1 MQTKL
6 DEAKAELL
14 ENAARVAEN
23 SPGWKTGGLGGGPRE
38 DETPAG
44 SRGAGSS
51 AAEDVDSPG
60 RATLLAYL
68 QRYYLHTAPED
79 LAGRDPV
86 DVAGAALS
94 HFRLAGTRPQGTANV
109 RVYTPTVEENG
120 WTCSHS
126 VVEVVTDDMPFLVD
140 SVTNELTRQGRG
152 IHAVIHPQVAVRR
165 DVTGRLVAVLP
176 EGAAGPEERPHDA
189 LTESWIHVE
198 VDRESDRS
206 DLKQITT
213 DLLRVL
219 SDVRETVEDWE
230 KMRDSALRIAEEL
243 PGEPTADDLRDQ
255 EVEEARELLRWLAAD
270 HFTFLGYR
278 EYRLSD
284 GDSLAAVPGTG
295 LGVLRSDPR
304 HSEDENH
311 PVSPSFSR
319 LPADARAKAREHKLL
334 VITKANSRATVHR
347 PGYLDYVGVK
357 KFDDKGNVVGERRF
371 LGLFSSAAYTES
383 VRRVPVVRRKVAEV
397 LEGAGF
403 SPNSHDGRDLLQI
416 LETYPRDELFQT
428 PVDEL
433 RSIVTSVL
441 YLQER
446 RRLRLYLRQ
455 DEYGRYYSALVYLPR
470 DRYTTGVR
478 LRLVDILKE
487 ELGGTSV
494 DFTAWNTESILSR
507 LHFVVRVP
515 RGTELAKLTDAD
527 TDRIEGRLVEA
538 ARSWA
543 DAFAEALNDECGEE
557 RAAELLRR
565 YGTAI
570 PEGYKA
576 DHSPRAAVADLVH
589 LEALD
594 KTEKD
599 FSLSLYE
606 PVGAG
611 PGERRFKI
619 YRSGEQVSL
628 SAVLPVLQRL
638 GVEVVD
644 EHPYELRCS
653 DRTHVWI
660 YDFGLRLPQ
669 GGSGSGDYLTEDDR
683 DRFQEAFAAVWTG
696 AAENDGFNALVLRA
710 GLDWRQAM
718 VLRAY
723 AKYLRQSGSTFSQDY
738 MEDTLR
744 TNVHTTRLLVSL
756 FEARMSPSRQ
766 RAGTELIDGLMEEL
780 DGALDQVASLDE
792 DRILRSFLTLIKAT
806 LRTNYFQS
814 AGEGSIGRGQSAGEG
829 SIGRGQSAGEG
840 SARVHGTDKASARV
854 HGTGEA
860 SARVHGTGEASARSH
875 STDKASARVHG
886 TGEASA
892 RSHGTDKASA
902 RSHSTG
908 EASARRGQKAP
919 GGEPHRYVSMKFDP
933 QAIPDLPAPRP
944 AYEIWVYSPR
954 VEGVHLRFGKV
965 ARGGLRWSDRRE
977 DFRTE
982 ILGLVKAQ
990 MVKNTV
996 IVPVG
1001 AKGGFVAKQLPDP
1014 AADRDAW
1021 LAEGIASYKVFIS
1034 ALLDITDNMVAGE
1047 VVPPADVVRHD
1058 GDDTYLVV
1066 AADKGTASF
1075 SDIAND
1081 VAVAYDF
1088 WLGDAFASGGS
1099 AGYDHKGMGIT
1110 ARGAWESVKR
1120 HFRELGH
1127 DTQSED
1133 FTVVGVGDMSGDV
1146 FGNGMLLSEHIRLV
1160 AAFDHRHIFLD
1171 PHPDAATSYAERRRL
1186 YDVPRSSW
1194 ADYDKGLLSPGGG
1207 IHPRTAKSIPVNAHV
1222 REALG
1227 IEPGVTKLTPAD
1239 LMKAILA
1246 APVDLLWNGGIG
1258 TYVKAST
1265 ESNADVGDKANDA
1278 IRVNG
1283 EDLRA
1288 KVVGEGG
1295 NLGLTQLGRIE
1306 FARRGAD
1313 GEGGKVNTDA
1323 IDNSAGVDTSDHE
1336 VNIKILLNG
1345 LVTEGDMTVKQRNK
1359 LLAAMTDEIGEL
1371 VLRNNYAQNTAL
1383 GNAQAQAPSLLHAHQ
1398 RFMRRLV
1405 RDGHLNRALEFL
1417 PPERQIRELLNSGRG
1432 LSQPELAVLLAYTK
1446 ITVADELI
1454 HTGLPDDPYLRK
1466 LLLAYFPQQ
1475 LREQFPERIGS
1486 HALRREIITTV
1497 LVNDTVNTGG
1507 STFLHRLRE
1516 ETGASVEE
1524 IVRAQTASREIFGLS
1539 AVWDAVEALD
1549 NRAPAAV
1556 QTRIRLHSRRL
1567 VERGTRWLLGN
1578 RPQPLE
1584 IAGTIEFFAAGVER
1598 VWAQLPTMLRGA
1610 ELEWYQR
1617 ILAELTDAGVP
1628 EELALRVAGF
1638 SSAFPTLDIVA
1649 IADRTKQDPLSVAE
1663 VYYDLGDR
1671 LRISRLMDRIV
1682 ELPRADRWQSMAR
1695 ASIREDLYA
1704 AHAGLTSD
1712 VLTVG
1717 NGNATP
1723 EERFA
1728 AWERKNA
1735 AILSRSR
1742 ATLDEIQSS
1751 DAFDLANLSVAMRT
1765 MRGLLRT
1772 HS

>member
-14 ENAARVAEN
+14 ARAARVAEN
-23 SPGWKTGGLGGGPRE
+23 SPVGGHLPTG
-38 DETPAG
+38 
-44 SRGAGSS
+44 
-51 AAEDVDSPG
+51 AEHGKSPDQG
-60 RATLLAYL
+60 TVLRYL

-79 LAGRDPV
+79 VTDRDPV
-86 DVAGAALS
+86 DVFGAALS
-94 HFRLAGTRPQGTANV
+94 HYRLAENRPQGTANV
-109 RVYTPTVEENG
+109 RVHTPTVEENG

-140 SVTNELTRQGRG
+140 SVTNELSRQGRG
-152 IHAVIHPQVAVRR
+152 IHVVIHPQVTVRR
-165 DVTGRLVAVLP
+165 DLTGKLIEVLP
-176 EGAAGPEERPHDA
+176 IEANGKDLPHDA
-189 LTESWIHVE
+189 VLESWIHVE
-198 VDRESDRS
+198 IDRETDRS
-206 DLKQITT
+206 DLKQITA

-219 SDVRETVEDWE
+219 SDVREAVEDWE
-230 KMRDSALRIAEEL
+230 KMRDAALRIAEEL
-243 PGEPTADDLRDQ
+243 PSEPTADDLRDQ
-255 EVEEARELLRWLAAD
+255 EVEEARELLRWLSAD

-278 EYRLSD
+278 EYELTETD
-284 GDSLAAVPGTG
+284 ALAAVPGTG
-295 LGVLRSDPR
+295 LGILRSDPQ
-304 HSEDENH
+304 HSTDEAH

-334 VITKANSRATVHR
+334 VLTKANSRSTVHR
-347 PGYLDYVGVK
+347 PSYLDYIGVK
-357 KFDDKGNVVGERRF
+357 RFDANGNVIGERRF

-383 VRRVPVVRRKVAEV
+383 VRRVPVIRRKVQEV

-403 SPNSHDGRDLLQI
+403 APNSHDGRDLLQI

-428 PVDEL
+428 PADQL

-470 DRYTTGVR
+470 DRFTTDVR
-478 LRLVDILKE
+478 LRLTDILLE
-487 ELGGTSV
+487 ELNGRAPV
-494 DFTAWNTESILSR
+494 DFTALHTESVLSR
-507 LHFVVRVP
+507 LHFVIRVQP
-515 RGTELAKLTDAD
+515 GTELPDLTDAD
-527 TDRIEGRLVEA
+527 KDRIESRLVEA

-543 DAFAEALNDECGEE
+543 DGFAEALNAECGEE

-565 YGTAI
+565 YGHAF

-589 LEALD
+589 VEQLAHLD
-594 KTEKD
+594 KD
-599 FSLSLYE
+599 FALSLYE
-606 PVGAG
+606 PVGAA

-619 YRSGEQVSL
+619 YRTGDQVSL
-628 SAVLPVLQRL
+628 SAVLPVLNRL

-644 EHPYELRCS
+644 ERPYELRCS
-653 DRTHVWI
+653 DRTTAWI
-660 YDFGLRLPQ
+660 YDFGLRMPLAT
-669 GGSGSGDYLTEDDR
+669 GNGDYLADDAR
-683 DRFQEAFAAVWTG
+683 ERFQEAFSAVWTG
-696 AAENDGFNALVLRA
+696 EAENDGFNSLVLRA
-710 GLDWRQAM
+710 GLNWRQAM

-723 AKYLRQSGSTFSQDY
+723 AKYLRQAGATFSQDY

-756 FEARMSPSRQ
+756 FEARMSPERQ
-766 RAGTELIDGLMEEL
+766 RGSTELTDALLEEL

-806 LRTNYFQS
+806 LRTNFFQEA
-814 AGEGSIGRGQSAGEG
+814 AGA
-829 SIGRGQSAGEG
+829 
-840 SARVHGTDKASARV
+840 KY
-854 HGTGEA
+854 
-860 SARVHGTGEASARSH
+860 H
-875 STDKASARVHG
+875 S
-886 TGEASA
+886 
-892 RSHGTDKASA
+892 
-902 RSHSTG
+902 
-908 EASARRGQKAP
+908 
-919 GGEPHRYVSMKFDP
+919 YVSMKFDP
-933 QAIPDLPAPRP
+933 QAIPELPAPRP

-1034 ALLDITDNMVAGE
+1034 ALLDITDNLVAGE

-1058 GDDTYLVV
+1058 EDDTYLVV
-1066 AADKGTASF
+1066 AADKGTATF
-1075 SDIAND
+1075 SDIANE
-1081 VAVAYDF
+1081 VAVAYNF

-1099 AGYDHKGMGIT
+1099 AGYDHKAMGIT

-1127 DTQSED
+1127 DTQTQD

-1160 AAFDHRHIFLD
+1160 AAFDHRHIFID
-1171 PHPDAATSYAERRRL
+1171 PNPDAATSYAERRRL
-1186 YDVPRSSW
+1186 FELPRSSW
-1194 ADYDKGLLSPGGG
+1194 ADYDKELLSAGGG
-1207 IHPRTAKSIPVNAHV
+1207 IHPRAAKSIPVNAHM
-1222 REALG
+1222 RAALG
-1227 IEPGVTKLTPAD
+1227 IEAGISKMTPAE
-1239 LMKAILA
+1239 LMKTILK

-1258 TYVKAST
+1258 TYVKASS

-1283 EDLRA
+1283 EDLRVKA
-1288 KVVGEGG
+1288 VGEGG

-1306 FARRGAD
+1306 FDRS
-1313 GEGGKVNTDA
+1313 GGKINTDA

-1345 LVTEGDMTVKQRNK
+1345 LVSDGDMTVKQRNK
-1359 LLAAMTDEIGEL
+1359 LLAEMTDEVGAL
-1371 VLRNNYAQNTAL
+1371 VLRNNYAQNVAL
-1383 GNAQAQAPSLLHAHQ
+1383 GNAVAQSPSLLHAHQ
-1398 RFMRRLV
+1398 RFMRRLG
-1405 RDGHLNRALEFL
+1405 RDGHLDRALEFL
-1417 PPERQIRELLNSGRG
+1417 PNDRQIRELLNSGKG

-1454 HTGLPDDPYLRK
+1454 GTALPDDPYLRR
-1466 LLLAYFPQQ
+1466 LLHAYFPQA
-1475 LREQFPERIGS
+1475 LRDRFPDAIDG
-1486 HALRREIITTV
+1486 HALCREIVTTV

-1516 ETGASVEE
+1516 ETGASIEE
-1524 IVRAQTASREIFGLS
+1524 VVRAQTAAREIFGLN

-1549 NRAPAAV
+1549 NKVPAAV

-1584 IAGTIEFFAAGVER
+1584 LADTIGFFAER
-1598 VWAQLPTMLRGA
+1598 VEQVWAELAKMLRGA
-1610 ELEWYQR
+1610 DLEWYQS
-1617 ILAELTDAGVP
+1617 ILEELTEEGVP

-1649 IADRTKQDPLSVAE
+1649 IADRTKKEPMAVAE
-1663 VYYDLGDR
+1663 VYYDLADR
-1671 LRISRLMDRIV
+1671 LRITQLMDRII

-1704 AHAGLTSD
+1704 AHAALTAD

-1717 NGNATP
+1717 NGTSTP
-1723 EERFA
+1723 EERFK
-1728 AWERKNA
+1728 AWEQKNA
-1735 AILSRSR
+1735 AILSRAR
-1742 ATLDEIQSS
+1742 TTLEEIQGS
-1751 DAFDLANLSVAMRT
+1751 DTFDLANLSVAMRT
-1765 MRGLLRT
+1765 MRQLLRT

>member
-14 ENAARVAEN
+14 ARAARVAEN
-23 SPGWKTGGLGGGPRE
+23 SPGGGHLPTGSE
-38 DETPAG
+38 
-44 SRGAGSS
+44 S
-51 AAEDVDSPG
+51 G
-60 RATLLAYL
+60 RRPDQDTLLGYL

-79 LAGRDPV
+79 LTDRDPV
-86 DVAGAALS
+86 DIYGAAYS
-94 HFRLAGTRPQGTANV
+94 HYRLAENRPQGTANV
-109 RVYTPTVEENG
+109 RVHTPTVEENG

-140 SVTNELTRQGRG
+140 SVTNELSRQGRG
-152 IHAVIHPQVAVRR
+152 IHVVIHPQVTVRR
-165 DVTGRLVAVLP
+165 DVTGKLIEVLHTDRHTP
-176 EGAAGPEERPHDA
+176 VKSSALPHDA
-189 LTESWIHVE
+189 LVESWIHVE
-198 VDRESDRS
+198 IDRETDRA
-206 DLKQITT
+206 DLKQITA

-219 SDVRETVEDWE
+219 SDVREAVEDWE
-230 KMRDSALRIAEEL
+230 KMREAALRIAEEL
-243 PGEPTADDLRDQ
+243 PREPVASDLADQ

-278 EYRLSD
+278 EYELTGSD
-284 GDSLAAVPGTG
+284 ALAAVPGTG
-295 LGVLRSDPR
+295 LGILRSDPL
-304 HSEDENH
+304 HSEDEDH

-319 LPADARAKAREHKLL
+319 LPADARAKAREHRLL
-334 VITKANSRATVHR
+334 VLTKANSRATVHR
-347 PGYLDYVGVK
+347 PSYLDYVGVK
-357 KFDDKGNVVGERRF
+357 KFDADGNVIGERRF

-383 VRRVPVVRRKVAEV
+383 VRRVPVIRRKVAEV
-397 LEGAGF
+397 LDGAGF

-428 PVDEL
+428 PVDQL

-478 LRLVDILKE
+478 LRLIDILKE

-507 LHFVVRVP
+507 IHFVVRVP
-515 RGTELAKLTDAD
+515 SGTELPHLTDAD
-527 TDRIEGRLVEA
+527 TERIEARLVEA

-543 DAFAEALNDECGEE
+543 DGFSDALNAELGEE

-565 YGTAI
+565 YGAAF

-576 DHSPRAAVADLVH
+576 DPTPRAAVADLVH
-589 LEALD
+589 IEALAGSGR
-594 KTEKD
+594 D
-599 FSLSLYE
+599 FALSLYE

-619 YRSGEQVSL
+619 YRTGEQVSL

-638 GVEVVD
+638 GCEVVD
-644 EHPYELRCS
+644 ERPYELRGA
-653 DRTHVWI
+653 DRSLAWI
-660 YDFGLRLPQ
+660 YDFGLRMPV
-669 GGSGSGDYLTEDDR
+669 GSGNGEYLGDDARE
-683 DRFQEAFAAVWTG
+683 RFQDAFAAVWTG
-696 AAENDGFNALVLRA
+696 AAENDGFNSLVLGA
-710 GLDWRQAM
+710 GLNWRQAM

-723 AKYLRQSGSTFSQDY
+723 AKYLRQAGSPFSQDY

-756 FEARMSPSRQ
+756 FEARMAPERQ
-766 RAGTELIDGLMEEL
+766 RAGTELTDGLLEEL

-792 DRILRSFLTLIKAT
+792 DRILRSFLTVIKAT
-806 LRTNYFQS
+806 LRTNFFQ
-814 AGEGSIGRGQSAGEG
+814 GTTGDGVDGR
-829 SIGRGQSAGEG
+829 
-840 SARVHGTDKASARV
+840 HG
-854 HGTGEA
+854 
-860 SARVHGTGEASARSH
+860 
-875 STDKASARVHG
+875 
-886 TGEASA
+886 
-892 RSHGTDKASA
+892 
-902 RSHSTG
+902 
-908 EASARRGQKAP
+908 
-919 GGEPHRYVSMKFDP
+919 YVSMKFDP

-1014 AADRDAW
+1014 SVDRDAW
-1021 LAEGIASYKVFIS
+1021 LAEGIACYRTFIS
-1034 ALLDITDNMVAGE
+1034 ALLDITDNMVGGE

-1075 SDIAND
+1075 SDIANE
-1081 VAVAYDF
+1081 VALAYGF

-1110 ARGAWESVKR
+1110 ARGAWESVER

-1127 DTQSED
+1127 DTQTQD

-1160 AAFDHRHIFLD
+1160 AAFDHRHIFID
-1171 PHPDAATSYAERRRL
+1171 PAPDAATSYAERRRL
-1186 YDVPRSSW
+1186 FELPRSSW
-1194 ADYDKGLLSPGGG
+1194 ADYNKELLSAGGG
-1207 IHPRTAKSIPVNAHV
+1207 IHPRTAKSIPVNAQV
-1222 REALG
+1222 RAALG
-1227 IEPGVTKLTPAD
+1227 IEAGITKMTPAE
-1239 LMKAILA
+1239 LMRAILK
-1246 APVDLLWNGGIG
+1246 APVDLLWNRGIG
-1258 TYVKAST
+1258 TYVKASS
-1265 ESNADVGDKANDA
+1265 ESNADVGDKANDP

-1283 EDLRA
+1283 DELRV

-1306 FARRGAD
+1306 FDRN
-1313 GEGGKVNTDA
+1313 GGKVNTDA

-1336 VNIKILLNG
+1336 VNIKILLNA
-1345 LVTEGDMTVKQRNK
+1345 LVTEGDLTLKQRNI
-1359 LLAAMTDEIGEL
+1359 LLAQMTDEVGAL
-1371 VLRNNYAQNTAL
+1371 VLRNNYAQNVAL
-1383 GNAQAQAPSLLHAHQ
+1383 ANAVSQSTSLVHAHQ
-1398 RFMRRLV
+1398 RYLRKLV
-1405 RDGHLNRALEFL
+1405 RDGALDRSLEFL
-1417 PPERQIRELLNSGRG
+1417 PTDRQIRDLLNNGRG

-1454 HTGLPDDPYLRK
+1454 GTSLPDDPYLLR
-1466 LLLAYFPQQ
+1466 LLHAYFPKP
-1475 LREQFPERIGS
+1475 LLERYPEAVDH

-1516 ETGASVEE
+1516 ETGASIEE
-1524 IVRAQTASREIFGLS
+1524 VVRAQTAARAIFDLG

-1549 NRAPAAV
+1549 NQVSAEV
-1556 QTRIRLHSRRL
+1556 QTRMRLHSRRL

-1584 IAGTIEFFAAGVER
+1584 LAETVEFFAER
-1598 VWAQLPTMLRGA
+1598 VEQVWSRLPKMLRGA
-1610 ELEWYQR
+1610 DREWYESLYR
-1617 ILAELTDAGVP
+1617 ELTAVGVP
-1628 EELALRVAGF
+1628 EELAVRVAGF

-1649 IADRTKQDPLSVAE
+1649 IADRTKKEPLAVAE
-1663 VYYDLGDR
+1663 VYYALADR
-1671 LRISRLMDRIV
+1671 LGITQLMDRII

-1704 AHAGLTSD
+1704 AHAMLTAD
-1712 VLTVG
+1712 VLSVG
-1717 NGNATP
+1717 NGTSTP
-1723 EERFA
+1723 EERFT
-1728 AWERKNA
+1728 AWEKENA
-1735 AILSRSR
+1735 SILGRAR
-1742 ATLDEIQSS
+1742 ATLEEIQGS
-1751 DAFDLANLSVAMRT
+1751 DTFDLANLSVAMRT
-1765 MRGLLRT
+1765 MRQLLRT

>member
-14 ENAARVAEN
+14 ARAARVAEN
-23 SPGWKTGGLGGGPRE
+23 SPAGGHLPTGTEQGKRPDQG
-38 DETPAG
+38 
-44 SRGAGSS
+44 
-51 AAEDVDSPG
+51 
-60 RATLLAYL
+60 TLLTYL

-79 LAGRDPV
+79 LADRDPV
-86 DVAGAALS
+86 DVFGAALS
-94 HFRLAGTRPQGTANV
+94 HYRLAENRPQGTANV
-109 RVYTPTVEENG
+109 RVHTPTVEENG

-140 SVTNELTRQGRG
+140 SVTNELSRQGRG
-152 IHAVIHPQVAVRR
+152 IHVVIHPQIVARR
-165 DVTGRLVAVLP
+165 DVTGRLIEVLP
-176 EGAAGPEERPHDA
+176 SRANAKDLPHDA
-189 LTESWIHVE
+189 LVESWIHVE
-198 VDRESDRS
+198 IDRETDRA
-206 DLKQITT
+206 DLKQITA

-219 SDVRETVEDWE
+219 SDVREAVEDWE
-230 KMRDSALRIAEEL
+230 KMRDAALRIADGL
-243 PGEPTADDLRDQ
+243 PSEPTADDLRDQ

-278 EYRLSD
+278 EYELTESD
-284 GDSLAAVPGTG
+284 ALAAVPGTG
-295 LGVLRSDPR
+295 LGILRADPQ
-304 HSEDENH
+304 HDEDEAH

-334 VITKANSRATVHR
+334 VLTKANSRATVHR
-347 PGYLDYVGVK
+347 PSYLDYVGVK
-357 KFDDKGNVVGERRF
+357 KFDAEGNVIGERRF

-397 LEGAGF
+397 LQGAGF

-428 PVDEL
+428 PTDQL
-433 RSIVTSVL
+433 RAIVTSVL

-478 LRLVDILKE
+478 LRLIDILKE

-507 LHFVVRVP
+507 IHFVVRVP
-515 RGTELAKLTDAD
+515 SGTELPHLTDAD
-527 TDRIEGRLVEA
+527 TERIEARLVEA

-543 DAFAEALNDECGEE
+543 DGFGEALNAEFGEE
-557 RAAELLRR
+557 RAAELLRS
-565 YGTAI
+565 YAGAF

-576 DHSPRAAVADLVH
+576 DHSPRTAVADLVR
-589 LEALD
+589 LEELTH
-594 KTEKD
+594 TEKD
-599 FSLSLYE
+599 FALSLYE

-619 YRSGEQVSL
+619 YRTGEQVSL

-638 GVEVVD
+638 GCEVVD
-644 EHPYELRCS
+644 ERPYELRCA
-653 DRTHVWI
+653 DRTPAWI
-660 YDFGLRLPQ
+660 YDFGLRMPKAANV
-669 GGSGSGDYLTEDDR
+669 GDYLADDAR
-683 DRFQEAFAAVWTG
+683 ERFQDAFAAVWTG
-696 AAENDGFNALVLRA
+696 EAENDGFNALVLGA
-710 GLDWRQAM
+710 GLNWREAM

-723 AKYLRQSGSTFSQDY
+723 AKYLRQAGSTFSQDY

-744 TNVHTTRLLVSL
+744 NNVHTTRLLVSL
-756 FEARMSPSRQ
+756 FEARMSPDRQ
-766 RAGTELIDGLMEEL
+766 RAGTELIDGLLEEV

-792 DRILRSFLTLIKAT
+792 DRILRAFLTVIKAT
-806 LRTNYFQS
+806 LRTNFFQS
-814 AGEGSIGRGQSAGEG
+814 ASEGGEKRGQEATRGE
-829 SIGRGQSAGEG
+829 R
-840 SARVHGTDKASARV
+840 HG
-854 HGTGEA
+854 
-860 SARVHGTGEASARSH
+860 
-875 STDKASARVHG
+875 
-886 TGEASA
+886 
-892 RSHGTDKASA
+892 
-902 RSHSTG
+902 
-908 EASARRGQKAP
+908 
-919 GGEPHRYVSMKFDP
+919 YVSMKFDP

-944 AYEIWVYSPR
+944 AFEIWVYSPR

-1014 AADRDAW
+1014 SVDRDAW
-1021 LAEGIASYKVFIS
+1021 LAEGIACYKTFIS
-1034 ALLDITDNMVAGE
+1034 ALLDITDNLVAGE
-1047 VVPPADVVRHD
+1047 VVPPAQVVRHD
-1058 GDDTYLVV
+1058 EDDTYLVV

-1075 SDIAND
+1075 SDIANE

-1127 DTQSED
+1127 DTQTED

-1160 AAFDHRHIFLD
+1160 AAFDHRHIFID
-1171 PHPDAATSYAERRRL
+1171 PDPDAALSYAERRRL
-1186 YDVPRSSW
+1186 FELPRSSW
-1194 ADYDKGLLSPGGG
+1194 ADYNKTLLSQGGG
-1207 IHPRTAKSIPVNAHV
+1207 IHPRSAKSIPVNAAM

-1227 IEPGVTKLTPAD
+1227 IEAGVTKMTPAE
-1239 LMKAILA
+1239 LMQAILK

-1258 TYVKAST
+1258 TYVKAAT

-1283 EDLRA
+1283 ADLRVR
-1288 KVVGEGG
+1288 VVGEGG
-1295 NLGLTQLGRIE
+1295 NLGCTQLGRIE
-1306 FARRGAD
+1306 FDRN
-1313 GEGGKVNTDA
+1313 GGKINTDA

-1345 LVTEGDMTVKQRNK
+1345 LVVEGDMTVKQRNQ
-1359 LLAAMTDEIGEL
+1359 LLAKMTEEVGVL

-1383 GNAQAQAPSLLHAHQ
+1383 ANAIAQSPSLLHAHQ
-1398 RFMRRLV
+1398 RFMRRLG
-1405 RDGHLNRALEFL
+1405 RDGHLDRALEFL
-1417 PPERQIRELLNSGRG
+1417 PNDRQIRELLNTGKG

-1446 ITVADELI
+1446 ITVAEDLI
-1454 HTGLPDDPYLRK
+1454 KTGLPDDPYLRR
-1466 LLLAYFPQQ
+1466 LLHAYFPKP
-1475 LREQFPERIGS
+1475 LREKFGDAIDAHP
-1486 HALRREIITTV
+1486 LRREIVTTV

-1516 ETGASVEE
+1516 ETGATMEE
-1524 IVRAQTASREIFGLS
+1524 IVRAQTAAREIFGLS

-1549 NRAPAAV
+1549 NEVPADV
-1556 QTRIRLHSRRL
+1556 QTRVRLHSRRL

-1584 IAGTIEFFAAGVER
+1584 LAETIEFFSER
-1598 VWAQLPTMLRGA
+1598 VEQVWAALPKMLRGA
-1610 ELEWYQR
+1610 DLEWYQG
-1617 ILAELTDAGVP
+1617 ILDELTGAGVP
-1628 EELALRVAGF
+1628 EALALRVAGF

-1649 IADRTKQDPLSVAE
+1649 ISDRNGQDALAVAD
-1663 VYYDLGDR
+1663 VYYDLADR
-1671 LRISRLMDRIV
+1671 LSITQLMDRII

-1704 AHAGLTSD
+1704 AHAMLTAD
-1712 VLTVG
+1712 VLSVG
-1717 NGNATP
+1717 NGTSTP
-1723 EERFA
+1723 EDRFQE
-1728 AWERKNA
+1728 WERKNS
-1735 AILSRSR
+1735 AILGR
-1742 ATLDEIQSS
+1742 ARTTLDEIQSS
-1751 DAFDLANLSVAMRT
+1751 DTFDLANLSVAMRT
-1765 MRGLLRT
+1765 MRQLLRT